1 MSDPIYLGVYLQSM
15 LDRGFHQ
22 GVAEELVVR
31 VGSKD
36 DLAVIA
42 ALDDV
47 LGLAG
52 NNVAGKAG
60 HDAGSLGE

>member
-1 MSDPIYLGVYLQSM
+1 M